1 MLDRFY
7 AILFN
12 RQQSNAMFLSISGLL
27 ALFVAIVWFCLFFRF
42 EQVSTFTSEVTS
54 KPSLSFYAEN
64 DGFVRFDEKMASG
77 QIKRNEPMY
86 IIEAE
91 SNQSPVVLAPH
102 DGFVIGSVSDAFNY
116 RRCSKGEFLFS
127 LVSKT
132 EFLVKVTLPPRK
144 VSQISAGQLARV
156 RNVETL
162 EYVSSNISEVHRH
175 VEHGNIVVT
184 AIIPVSSKEFLLG
197 EEVDVKIIGPR
208 LSLVSMLVMN

>member
-7 AILFN
+7 ATLFN
-12 RQQSNAMFLSISGLL
+12 RKQSNAMFLSISGLL

-42 EQVSTFTSEVTS
+42 EQVNTFTSEVTS
-54 KPSLSFYAEN
+54 KPNFSFYAES
-64 DGFVRFDEKMASG
+64 DGFVLFDEKMVSG

-86 IIEAE
+86 FIEDDF
-91 SNQSPVVLAPH
+91 NQSPVVLAPQ
-102 DGFVIGSVSDAFNY
+102 DGFVIGSLSDAFTY

-127 LVSKT
+127 LVSKK

-144 VSQISAGQLARV
+144 VSQITAGQLARV
-156 RNVETL
+156 RNAKTL
-162 EYVSSNISEVHRH
+162 EYVSSNISEIHRH
-175 VEHGNIVVT
+175 VEHGNIVLT
-184 AIIPVSSKEFLLG
+184 AIIPVSSKDFLLG